1 MCIGY
6 TIEEY
11 INEVCERLN
20 DLDDKLT
27 YVSNKNKINKEIR
40 LSLSCMLSY
49 ATDSIKSLNRKFLLK
64 FVSRIWKY
72 FDESL
77 FEISKPLNKMNK
89 DELTYVINTMCW
101 WLTGSY

>member
-6 TIEEY
+6 TVEEY

-27 YVSNKNKINKEIR
+27 YVSNTKKIQSEINIC
-40 LSLSCMLSY
+40 LAYMLSY
-49 ATDSIKSLNRKFLLK
+49 ATGGIKSLNRKFLLK
-64 FVSRIWKY
+64 FASRIWKY
-72 FDESL
+72 FDESV

-101 WLTGSY
+101 WTTGAY